1 MKATPYISLG
11 ASLVLGAAAILLG
24 RGYMSDN
31 KADAAVSIQR
41 EPVIEMGSV
50 LVAADNI
57 AMGEPVSGDAV
68 RVAKWPVDAI
78 PQGVLTGPDMLEG
91 EAYARALIVKGE
103 PIFAEKVIDQQWR
116 RTLSASIKPGMR
128 AVSIEISSATG
139 VAGFVLPGD
148 RVDVNE
154 FVELDA
160 PVPQRGGPEDMMAV
174 SGDIVARPVLK
185 NALVLAVDQNFD
197 PDMEGASVSNTVTLE
212 VTPESALVL
221 GAAGERS
228 SLGLTLIGRDEET
241 GSVAEIA
248 APKPKAVARPR
259 PVRRAP
265 APKKAAIRVING
277 TEETTVTAPV
287 AKRDAPKNIV
297 QGVDQ

>member
-11 ASLVLGAAAILLG
+11 SSIVLGAAAILLG
-24 RGYMSDN
+24 RGYMSAN
-31 KADAAVSIQR
+31 KADATVSAQSAPI
-41 EPVIEMGSV
+41 IEMGSV

-57 AMGEPVSGDAV
+57 AMGEPVSGDAL
-68 RVAKWPVDAI
+68 RLAQWPVDAI
-78 PQGVLTGPDMLEG
+78 PQGVLTRLDMLEG

-154 FVELDA
+154 FVELGA
-160 PVPQRGGPEDMMAV
+160 AVPHRGGPEDMLAV

-185 NALVLAVDQNFD
+185 NALVLAVDQNFA

-212 VTPESALVL
+212 VTPDSALVL

-228 SLGLTLIGRDEET
+228 QLGLTLIGRDEET
-241 GSVAEIA
+241 SSVAEIA
-248 APKPKAVARPR
+248 APKPKVAAGPR
-259 PVRRAP
+259 RVRRAP
-265 APKKAAIRVING
+265 APRRASIRVING
-277 TEETTVTAPV
+277 TEETTVTTPV
-287 AKRDAPKNIV
+287 AKTNAPETLTKGAS
-297 QGVDQ
+297 Q